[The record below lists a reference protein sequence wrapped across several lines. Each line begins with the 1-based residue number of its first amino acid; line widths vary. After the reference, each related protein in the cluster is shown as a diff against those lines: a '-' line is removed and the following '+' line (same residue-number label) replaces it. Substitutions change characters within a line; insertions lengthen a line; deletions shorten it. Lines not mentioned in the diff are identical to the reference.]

1 MISAPALNHQRE
13 KHYLHTLFFIFA
25 FGIMAWVPRF
35 PDVKANLGLS
45 NAAFGSILTTGAV
58 GAFLGLLTVGHI
70 VHKIGVRKVLT
81 AATVLLYG
89 SFATIVQIHTPAF
102 FIILNIMIAFGITAT
117 HVSMNAQGFNLQERS
132 GDNIVTSTAGFWS
145 SGALLTAAIS
155 GLLAGRIGL
164 ALHIGVVAAIAAST
178 TLFFITK
185 MSSVLVPANEHP
197 ETDYRI
203 RDIFTSFHLDWPIS
217 LGMAC
222 AVYLEFAIGD
232 WGTIFTKERLDVSAG
247 LSTMP
252 YIFFTIF
259 MITGRLSIGKITKRF
274 TIDRIARIATLI
286 AGIGFVVSISVATH
300 LPVSSHWLAYGLF
313 ILGFSLAGIG
323 SSILGPAFSFA
334 ANRRSPNPSAVVV
347 GQLGVANNVLT
358 TGLKWIVAGI
368 IGATGSI
375 ALAMMIPGTL
385 MILATFFTPFIG
397 RDVPAKN

>member
-1 MISAPALNHQRE
+1 
-13 KHYLHTLFFIFA
+13 
-25 FGIMAWVPRF
+25 
-35 PDVKANLGLS
+35 
-45 NAAFGSILTTGAV
+45 
-58 GAFLGLLTVGHI
+58 
-70 VHKIGVRKVLT
+70 
-81 AATVLLYG
+81 
-89 SFATIVQIHTPAF
+89 
-102 FIILNIMIAFGITAT
+102 
-117 HVSMNAQGFNLQERS
+117 MNAQGFDLQERS

-145 SGALLTAAIS
+145 SGALLTAGIS
-155 GLLAGRIGL
+155 GVLAGRIGL
-164 ALHIGVVAAIAAST
+164 ALHIGVIAAIAALT
-178 TLFFITK
+178 TLFFIAK
-185 MSSVLVPANEHP
+185 MSPVLVPANQHP

-232 WGTIFTKERLDVSAG
+232 WGTIFTKERLGVSAG

-259 MITGRLSIGKITKRF
+259 MIIGRLSIGKITKNF
-274 TIDRIARIATLI
+274 TIDRVARSATLI
-286 AGIGFVVSISVATH
+286 AGIGFVVSISIATH
-300 LPVSSHWLAYGLF
+300 LPATAHWASYGLF

-385 MILATFFTPFIG
+385 MILAAFFTPFIG
-397 RDVPAKN
+397 RDVSAKA